1 MSAILTAECSAMKLQ
16 NTWGRNSVIIYVQ
29 LIDLAFYVK
38 LNLFINNLIL
48 LIININNFSPVLL
61 QTALC
66 LFCEE
71 KILKGLGPVKPSN
84 SPQRAYY
91 FCTTFFL
98 HIKFCIKSHHSKPK
112 ILDYLEPY
120 RCMNIYELILLNMN
134 DTKTYKLIVFCWIY
148 TQMLF

>member
-1 MSAILTAECSAMKLQ
+1 MLTLLVLNRYVIKRCQLSSAECSAMKLQ

-48 LIININNFSPVLL
+48 LIINTNNFSPVLL

-71 KILKGLGPVKPSN
+71 KRALG
-84 SPQRAYY
+84 
-91 FCTTFFL
+91 
-98 HIKFCIKSHHSKPK
+98 
-112 ILDYLEPY
+112 
-120 RCMNIYELILLNMN
+120 
-134 DTKTYKLIVFCWIY
+134 
-148 TQMLF
+148 

>member
-1 MSAILTAECSAMKLQ
+1 MSGYVNIASAERMSLNNVSYPYSRMFCNETPKYLGQ
-16 NTWGRNSVIIYVQ
+16 EYSVIIYVQ

-71 KILKGLGPVKPSN
+71 KRALARLNPPILLKGPTTSVPHFFF
-84 SPQRAYY
+84 SP
-91 FCTTFFL
+91 
-98 HIKFCIKSHHSKPK
+98 H
-112 ILDYLEPY
+112 
-120 RCMNIYELILLNMN
+120 
-134 DTKTYKLIVFCWIY
+134 
-148 TQMLF
+148 